1 MLKYNI
7 RSSCLKMGTSANL
20 QPLHVGF
27 TSDKG
32 GNTIDVHWYTRKS
45 VLHHVSFRHCQFE
58 ISKPAAAIHQSNVFH
73 NRSGMTT

>member
-7 RSSCLKMGTSANL
+7 RSSCLKMGTFANL

-45 VLHHVSFRHCQFE
+45 VLHHVSFRF
-58 ISKPAAAIHQSNVFH
+58 VV
-73 NRSGMTT
+73 T